1 MGADATSRG
10 GQRERRAYTP
20 RTVGSVT
27 QELVHYGLA
36 LLFLLVAV
44 ESAGVPL
51 PGETAL
57 ITAALLAQPNQDHHF
72 SIVAVIAVAA
82 LAAIVGDNVGYV
94 LGRYGGRTLLERWGP
109 IARYA
114 DRSLPPAERF
124 FARHGGKSV
133 FFGRFVAVLRVTVAW
148 LAGITHMP
156 WWRFFLYNAAGGI
169 LWATSVGL
177 LAYWAGKTVADA
189 VSRYGLYAVVALAV
203 LVVVA
208 FFARRWWRRRHPAEV
223 APTDLEA

>member
-1 MGADATSRG
+1 M
-10 GQRERRAYTP
+10 
-20 RTVGSVT
+20 T

-57 ITAALLAQPNQDHHF
+57 ITAALLAQPSQAHHF

-82 LAAIVGDNVGYV
+82 VAAIVGDNVGYA
-94 LGRYGGRTLLERWGP
+94 LGRYGGRELVDRWGP

-114 DRSLPPAERF
+114 QRSLPPAERY

-133 FFGRFVAVLRVTVAW
+133 FFGRFIAVLRVTVAW
-148 LAGITHMP
+148 LAGITRMQ
-156 WWRFFLYNAAGGI
+156 WWRFFAYNAAGGI
-169 LWATSVGL
+169 VWATSIGL
-177 LAYWAGKTVADA
+177 LAYYAGRAAADA
-189 VSRYGLYAVVALAV
+189 ISKYGLYAVLVLAV
-203 LVVVA
+203 LVVA
-208 FFARRWWRRRHPAEV
+208 GFLGHRWWRRRRETETA
-223 APTDLEA
+223 T

>member
-1 MGADATSRG
+1 
-10 GQRERRAYTP
+10 
-20 RTVGSVT
+20 VT

-57 ITAALLAQPNQDHHF
+57 ITAALLAQPSQAHHF

-82 LAAIVGDNVGYV
+82 VAAIVGDNVGYA
-94 LGRYGGRTLLERWGP
+94 LGRYGGRELVDRWGP

-114 DRSLPPAERF
+114 QRSLPPAERY

-133 FFGRFVAVLRVTVAW
+133 FFGRFIAVLRVTVAW
-148 LAGITHMP
+148 LAGITRMQ
-156 WWRFFLYNAAGGI
+156 WWRFFAYNAAGGI
-169 LWATSVGL
+169 VWATSIGL
-177 LAYWAGKTVADA
+177 LAYYVGRAAADA
-189 VSRYGLYAVVALAV
+189 ISKYGLYAVVVLAV
-203 LVVVA
+203 LVVA
-208 FFARRWWRRRHPAEV
+208 GFLGHRWWRRRRETETA
-223 APTDLEA
+223 T

>member
-1 MGADATSRG
+1 
-10 GQRERRAYTP
+10 
-20 RTVGSVT
+20 VT

-57 ITAALLAQPNQDHHF
+57 ITAALLAQPSQAHHF

-82 LAAIVGDNVGYV
+82 VAAIVGDNVGYAA
-94 LGRYGGRTLLERWGP
+94 GRYGGRELLDRWGP

-114 DRSLPPAERF
+114 QRSLPPAERY

-133 FFGRFVAVLRVTVAW
+133 FFGRFIAVLRVTVAW
-148 LAGITHMP
+148 LAGITRMQ
-156 WWRFFLYNAAGGI
+156 WWRFFAYNAAGGI
-169 LWATSVGL
+169 VWATSIGL
-177 LAYWAGKTVADA
+177 LAYYVGKAAADA
-189 VSRYGLYAVVALAV
+189 ISKYGLYAIVVLAV
-203 LVVVA
+203 LVVA
-208 FFARRWWRRRHPAEV
+208 GFLAHRWWRRRRETETA
-223 APTDLEA
+223 T

>member
-1 MGADATSRG
+1 M
-10 GQRERRAYTP
+10 
-20 RTVGSVT
+20 T

-57 ITAALLAQPNQDHHF
+57 ITAALLAQPSQAHHF

-82 LAAIVGDNVGYV
+82 VAAIVGDNVGYA
-94 LGRYGGRTLLERWGP
+94 LGRYGGRELLDRWGP

-114 DRSLPPAERF
+114 QRSLPPAERY

-148 LAGITHMP
+148 LAGITRMQ
-156 WWRFFLYNAAGGI
+156 WWRFFAYNAAGGI
-169 LWATSVGL
+169 LWATSIGL
-177 LAYWAGKTVADA
+177 LAYYVGRAAADA
-189 VSRYGLYAVVALAV
+189 ISKYGLYAVVVLAA
-203 LVVVA
+203 LVVAA
-208 FFARRWWRRRHPAEV
+208 FFARRWWRRRRETETA
-223 APTDLEA
+223 T